1 MKRYLIV
8 ANQTLGGPDLLSA
21 IEERTASDPAYFYV
35 LVPNTPADQQARSWA
50 GGLGAPAGGQGGA
63 VFIAPASVGGTEL
76 SDQTARLA
84 NHRLREM
91 FHHVMEVGAEVD
103 GEIGDPDPF
112 EAIRQVLRSRQF
124 DEILLSTL
132 PARLSRWLRRD
143 LPSRVQRIF
152 DGPVTVIEASG

>member
-21 IEERTASDPAYFYV
+21 IRERAASEQAYFYV
-35 LVPNTPADQQARSWA
+35 LVPNTPADQQTQSWA

-63 VFIAPASVGGTEL
+63 VFIAPASVGGTERT
-76 SDQTARLA
+76 DETTRLA

-91 FHHVMEVGAEVD
+91 FHHVMDAGAEVD
-103 GEIGDPDPF
+103 GEVGDPDPF
-112 EAIRQVLRSRQF
+112 EAIRQVLVSRRF
-124 DEILLSTL
+124 DEIVLSTL

-152 DGPVTVIEASG
+152 TGPVTVIQARG